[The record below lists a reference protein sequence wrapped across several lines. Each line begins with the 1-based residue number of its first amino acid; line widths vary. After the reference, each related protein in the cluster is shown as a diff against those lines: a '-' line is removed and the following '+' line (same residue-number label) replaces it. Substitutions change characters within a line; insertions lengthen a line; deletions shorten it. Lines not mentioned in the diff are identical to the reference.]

1 MAAVEASDE
10 QRSVRPVVAVRR
22 NCCQELKTKFSL
34 SAAERGTNTYQSIFA
49 LTSALSSHVN
59 NSIYGVSDTTL
70 TTTCTSAAYPA
81 HHESIFHMNNFND
94 SCDIEQIS
102 NELWELISETESY

>member
-10 QRSVRPVVAVRR
+10 QQSVRPVVTVRR

-34 SAAERGTNTYQSIFA
+34 SAAERSTNTYQSIFA
-49 LTSALSSHVN
+49 LTGALSSHVN
-59 NSIYGVSDTTL
+59 NSIQEVTGTTSP
-70 TTTCTSAAYPA
+70 TTCTSAAYSV
-81 HHESIFHMNNFND
+81 HHESIVHIDNFND

-102 NELWELISETESY
+102 NELWELISETESF